1 MGHVFLSYDHDDRA
15 RAAPIA
21 AAIEKAGH
29 SVWWDERIAAGAEY
43 NSEIEGAVERADAVV
58 VLWSERSVRSAWV
71 RDEAA
76 EGRDRGKLVPATID
90 GTKPPMGFRQYQTID
105 LSKRKRTGGLQNMEK
120 LLSVVGDMA
129 RGEASQHT
137 AANSLDKHGRESQVR
152 NFRWPVLAAVAVALL
167 VGGTF
172 QIWRTLDKPSAPV
185 IAVIAANPS
194 AHADEMAQN
203 LLVKLGSLQ
212 SARTNVL
219 RLVGAIKGGETRA
232 DFIFETSGGGSPGL
246 KKGNLAL
253 LAGKDRTLLWS
264 KNFRQ
269 EADGQGDLEQQMA
282 YTAGQV
288 MDCAVE
294 GADSRQERINQD
306 TLKLFLNGCALFA
319 EKYRTDPQGVAPIFL
334 RVIVSSPR
342 FQPAWRKL
350 LLAESMFTRTE
361 RLLGRFTPAALPEH
375 IAAARK
381 LNPDLPEIYLAES
394 TLVPINA
401 FARRSGLLD
410 RAVQLDPDN
419 PDMLLMRAEFYAG
432 VGRMADSVDDANRA
446 VELNPLSPGLRSH
459 LIADLAYAGRMEA
472 ARQELRRAEQL
483 WPDSAAI
490 DDARFRLNNRYGDPK
505 LAMQMFKSG
514 KLRFQPMISPM
525 IETFLLARID
535 PVEANVQ
542 RAMAEVE
549 KRLSSDSRALGDL
562 IQAAGEFHRE
572 EELYRVLVNW
582 RDQDTL
588 RVLGEVMFRPTLAA
602 FRRDPRFMPIV
613 NRAGLVDYW
622 RSSGKWPD
630 FCFEPGLPYNCKKE
644 AAKLRQLKPD
654 PRGRG

>member
-21 AAIEKAGH
+21 AAIEGAGH
-29 SVWWDERIAAGAEY
+29 SVWWDERIAAGAEF
-43 NSEIEGAVERADAVV
+43 NSEIEAAVERADAVV

-76 EGRDRGKLVPATID
+76 EGRDRGKLVPTTID
-90 GTKPPMGFRQYQTID
+90 GAKPPMGFRQYQTID
-105 LSKRKRTGGLQNMEK
+105 LSKRKRTGGLQNMDK
-120 LLSVVGDMA
+120 LLRVVGDMA
-129 RGEASQHT
+129 QGEVSQHT
-137 AANSLDKHGRESQVR
+137 AARSGDAPQGESQGPKL
-152 NFRWPVLAAVAVALL
+152 RWPVLAAVAGALL
-167 VGGTF
+167 LGGTF
-172 QIWRTLDKPSAPV
+172 VIWRTVDNPSTPV
-185 IAVIAANPS
+185 IAVIAADRS
-194 AHADEMAQN
+194 ARADELAQN

-219 RLVGAIKGGETRA
+219 RLVGPNKGGEARP
-232 DFIFETSGGGSPGL
+232 DFIFETSGSGSPRL
-246 KKGNLAL
+246 TKANLAL
-253 LAGKDRTLLWS
+253 LASKDRTLLWS
-264 KNFRQ
+264 KDFIQ
-269 EADGQGDLEQQMA
+269 KADGQGDLEQQMA

-294 GADSRQERINQD
+294 GSEASQERINQD

-319 EKYRTDPQGVAPIFL
+319 EKYRTDPQGVAPIFQ
-334 RVIVSSPR
+334 RVVESSPR

-350 LLAESMFTRTE
+350 LLAESLFTRTE
-361 RLLGRFTPAALPEH
+361 RLLNRFTPAALPDH
-375 IAAARK
+375 IATARK
-381 LNPDLPEIYLAES
+381 LNPDIGEIYLAES

-410 RAVQLDPDN
+410 RAIQLDPAN

-432 VGRMADSVDDANRA
+432 VGRMTASVEDANRA

-459 LIADLAYAGRMEA
+459 LIADLAYAGLLETA
-472 ARQELRRAEQL
+472 LQELQRAEQL

-490 DDARFRLNNRYGDPK
+490 DDARFRFNNRYGDPK

-514 KLRFQPMISPM
+514 KLRFQPMVSPM

-549 KRLSSDSRALGDL
+549 RRLSSDSRALGDL

-572 EELYRVLVNW
+572 EQLYRVLVNW
-582 RDQDTL
+582 RDKEAL
-588 RVLGEVMFRPTLAA
+588 RGLGEVMFRPTLAA
-602 FRRDPRFMPIV
+602 FRRDPRFMTIV
-613 NRAGLVDYW
+613 NRAGLVEYW

-630 FCFEPGLPYNCKKE
+630 FCFEPGLPYDCKKE
-644 AAKLRQLKPD
+644 AAKL
-654 PRGRG
+654 GG